1 MSDDQTTGRVWVFQT
16 NANRYPHNG
25 PLISEKLDA
34 NPLPFLRENFDV
46 GPRRDI
52 SMFTQTRSPRR
63 FQLDVE
69 GHESAASI
77 LLFFRL
83 PLDFPAGF

>member
-16 NANRYPHNG
+16 HANRYPHNG

-52 SMFTQTRSPRR
+52 SMFT
-63 FQLDVE
+63 
-69 GHESAASI
+69 
-77 LLFFRL
+77 
-83 PLDFPAGF
+83 